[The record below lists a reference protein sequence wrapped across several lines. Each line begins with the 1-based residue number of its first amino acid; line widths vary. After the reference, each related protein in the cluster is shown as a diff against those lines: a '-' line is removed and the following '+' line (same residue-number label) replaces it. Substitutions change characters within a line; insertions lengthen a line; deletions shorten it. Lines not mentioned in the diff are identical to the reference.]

1 LQLKILPQLLVV
13 GVVKVLEFNMINALM
28 MQYEADIAKAKANIQ
43 IYLDNPAG
51 IGEHPDL
58 VAAVDSQ
65 VDLIAHAEDKIEVI
79 KKYFSKG

>member
-1 LQLKILPQLLVV
+1 
-13 GVVKVLEFNMINALM
+13 VKVLEFNMINALM

>member
-1 LQLKILPQLLVV
+1 
-13 GVVKVLEFNMINALM
+13 MINALM

>member
-1 LQLKILPQLLVV
+1 
-13 GVVKVLEFNMINALM
+13 

>member
-1 LQLKILPQLLVV
+1 
-13 GVVKVLEFNMINALM
+13 

-65 VDLIAHAEDKIEVI
+65 VDLIA
-79 KKYFSKG
+79 Y